1 MSKITIAGWGVLGS
15 AALTFVVSFLPFW
28 SVSDIP
34 GAWLNGWH
42 QWWALPV
49 LLAVAVGVV
58 YALELFGVIKPG
70 QVKPVWLA
78 YAAAGSFVLMLGVL
92 IQTFIYAG
100 GYSSELAGFGI
111 TLSFG
116 PGFGVFAAVV
126 TTAALTYF
134 MALAAQSSGAKLP
147 FKVPGP
153 A

>member
-15 AALTFVVSFLPFW
+15 SLLTLIVSFFPFW
-28 SVSDIP
+28 SVSAVSFISVTVS
-34 GAWLNGWH
+34 LNGWSL
-42 QWWALPV
+42 WWWLPV

-58 YALELFGVIKPG
+58 YALEVFGVIKPN
-70 QVKPVWLA
+70 QVKPDWLV
-78 YAAAGSFVLMLGVL
+78 YAAAASFVLMIGVL
-92 IQTFIYAG
+92 IQTLVYAG
-100 GYSSELAGFGI
+100 SLSSFEDV
-111 TLSFG
+111 SHG
-116 PGFGVFAAVV
+116 PSFGVFIALV